1 MDIKFEI
8 CSTKKVTAIQSCTSN
23 FEESVLITVLLVDW
37 QEKKGVASGL
47 LKASDVKHIL
57 NEKVALLTGGRD
69 RCGRPIISFPA
80 RENADK
86 ISAEDLRMVLLYLFA
101 IPSDESK
108 DIGFVVLID
117 MRNKMSWTSVKPIF
131 KCLQDIF
138 SKQVQS
144 VYLVKPDRFW
154 EKHKATVASNKY
166 KFEVHTVS
174 VENLVK
180 YIDRNQL
187 TAEFDGTYPYN
198 HEEWLNLR
206 ITLESFIWRSM
217 DVLRIFNNIQKEL
230 EQNNLPTDVDHAKSA
245 LDEHAKLKKRI
256 GKAPIEELEQEGQR
270 LAHRLAGGNEEASS
284 CTSDSDYASGGRNSQ
299 CNPDFTCAVPHI
311 ASLLNNLR
319 ITRQNLYT
327 QWQAHKIRLD
337 QCFQLKLFEQDA
349 EKMFVWIRQHADLF
363 WTNYSDVGDSHES
376 ASAVQREHEQFTKA
390 AVNTYVNI
398 NHIMTC
404 AQRLLDNGHYASP
417 IIRAVANRLERDWKM
432 FINALDVRAG
442 VLRLSLQ
449 FHLKSNQYLTNVK
462 EWHRSCMSTTELPS
476 TVAALEAAIQ
486 EHQQLFETVSQVYGE
501 IHSDSQRLLYQ
512 FDRLKRIYDCRIEQE
527 DGDDATRDGKALIQ
541 SLKTPPALTLT
552 DAESTTDSKSTT
564 ASGLSEDSQNLAP
577 IVEIIHKLLGWQRQ
591 LEDAWQQKRIKL
603 HHKLALLFF
612 QQDVKRVID
621 WLDDHGESFLRRN
634 HGVGR
639 TLQRARAL
647 QRSQQQFEDVAKNT
661 YTNADKLLVAA
672 QDLATGG
679 ELHPDQIC
687 ATAQQLHS
695 RISVFAKRVQARRNL
710 LNYAVLFHTHY
721 NEITSWFKELERL
734 DANVNV
740 VGNTV
745 QECEQHLD
753 QWLARTEATRQAT
766 LTARNEGMQL
776 ISLLRQQSVLEGSD
790 NVESISFV
798 EGMVKDIDTK
808 QSHFEERWKVQ
819 RFQLDIGLQFRVFE
833 QDSISVISQLDGWS
847 EDMRAM
853 SNNVTVDRVEK
864 ILPLHQE
871 NTGQVQAAIADIM
884 QSAQDVIQLIEN
896 SGIYLLVSSGGLV
909 LDCIIRL
916 TDKIRQQER
925 DVLSLAED
933 VQSKLE
939 QIVSLGQL
947 QSLANQVATCIN
959 NEEQMLSA
967 TSAVPCTL
975 NEAEQ
980 LQSEHRQFQLAI
992 EKTNESLLA
1001 LQQKAEAMLSK
1012 DHCEENMVRNIL
1024 EEVIVRWRPLIALT
1038 EERHKLLTSAVTYY
1052 KTLDQVLPVL
1062 DSLEEDYQTE
1072 RDWCS
1077 WYTKQASSQDTK
1089 SSSRLQDKPSYMSQQ
1104 IAKHKD
1110 NKERFLRGCSY
1121 ARKNSDLFLK
1131 YVRRSMHQPQ
1141 QQSVVIS
1148 SKQVEGRVL
1157 QALENLRTRENH
1169 ILSLWTK
1176 KKRRLDQCQ
1185 EYVLLEASGLKFLNW
1200 IHDGGETYLMAH
1212 ATNSLSRPVAEELL
1226 KEHDNFVA
1234 KAKEQ
1239 LASVRLFLDVGD
1251 SMLKKDPQ
1259 HIHYNDI
1266 SQWMNTVKQQ
1276 YNDFS
1281 QKIDLYRRRL
1291 EAALGRPE
1299 KPTRELALDRQ
1310 SDSSL
1315 DEKLLDQKDALENKR
1330 KSAKR
1335 KDFIMAELL
1344 QTERVYVNDLDVC
1357 IRSYMESMITE
1368 PNVPASIAGKQDVI
1382 FLNLKQIHDFH
1393 SKIFL
1398 QELEK
1403 YESLPEDVGHCFVTW
1418 AEKFQMYVSYC
1429 RLKPNSNNLVTQ
1441 SDASLFFDEVQKL
1454 RGLSLPLA
1462 AYLIKPVQRI
1472 TKYQLL
1478 LKDLLGCCEE
1488 EKGEIRDGLEVML
1501 NVPKKAND
1509 ILHLSMLEGCSDV
1522 DSLGDVLLQEQLIVW
1537 DPRQLIKKGR
1547 ERQVFLFEI
1556 CLIFSKKVSDQTG
1569 KFKYVYKMRVLTSEM
1584 NVTEH
1589 IEGDE
1594 CKFAI
1599 WTGKVPNNDTKTILK
1614 ASSLESKLTWV
1625 RRLRDLISE
1634 RILHFELPYL
1644 SLTKVRGQQVNYHQ
1658 KCEIDDRRVSNQSDT
1673 ASTNTEISGEN
1684 SAPAIGDEMVSQKC
1698 TDVVELKQHLPSAEE
1713 NAIVFVVTDDHI
1725 PSPEGAAHGQITVC
1739 KGEHVQLVSA
1749 IVSDEGEFRMVRV
1762 VNAEQQQQQHTAEP
1776 IFREG
1781 YVPADKLQLIAKID
1795 SVDDDDDYDDDD
1807 DDDSEESAAAAIV
1820 EKSKIAIENDDDN
1833 DEEEQEEESEEE
1845 EEEEEKE
1852 EIETENWF
1860 SLSSQRRLVRH
1871 QFNSGSLCS
1880 SKSDSRK
1887 NSTAAEQSNSLNGT
1901 NQEVNPGAAFPGSLA
1916 PLNCRPSSLLSRA
1929 PTVVRSEIIAAE
1941 LTPNVVDED
1950 LTLPQDIVIP
1960 PPMESLASEKL
1971 IAANDQQKQSNTTTI
1986 NNNNNNNSTSIT
1998 GSVTTSSGSSAG
2010 EELLLSSGGVI
2021 SKMDRLQLYADDQSS
2036 QTCLSASALANQTA
2050 GSLESEKSEASLSAN
2065 GTRMVEIS
2073 EQQQAVEKRRYVLQE
2088 LVETERDYVK
2098 DLGSIVEGY
2107 ITTIESMELP
2117 EDMKGKERIVFA
2129 NIQQI
2134 YEFHKNIFSK
2144 EIEKCL
2150 EDYEAAGRAFVK
2162 YERRLHMYVVYC
2174 QNKPKSEFLVSE
2186 YESFFNDIKQKL
2198 GHRLTLTDLLIK
2210 PVQRIMKY
2218 QLLLKDIVKYT
2229 ARANEDT
2236 TVLNKALQVM
2246 LVVPKACDNMMHVGR
2261 LQGFDGK
2268 ITSQGKLLHQ
2278 GTLLVSDNPSPQLFK
2293 PKERRGF
2300 LFEQSLIIADCIPS
2314 KKEFGCPNYIYKTHI
2329 MINKLG
2335 LESEVPGEPLRFI
2348 LKNKDPANQVDTVV
2362 QANNPGEKE
2371 QWVSCIKQLLDTQM
2385 NFLKALQHPIAYQ
2398 KGLSKDDSKEEVT
2411 VELTTNTGIG
2421 GAGGSGRL
2429 NVSSSGDFAEESPA
2443 RGMLNACSRSRSQNS
2458 NLVVPNSASNVS
2470 ALRRASNA
2478 EGSVVETTKKSHVL
2492 PTRPGHLIAGAK
2504 DGTSDAA
2511 SPRSSKNKLFGGI
2524 RHTLKSKTGGTTGST
2539 AAFATA
2545 ATVAANT
2552 VPSTTNSRSCGGS
2565 KTIKSPTS
2573 PVSGIK
2579 PNNQEEQQQKMCRKS
2594 EKGKKSPWRLVLYS
2608 HLSENFI
2615 LWCTILRKFFLIFT
2629 LKKIFFITFFHLA
2642 FIAFFQRAKKKK
2654 LSPSCFTD
2662 TCLVYVSTLL
2672 LALLLFM
2679 ACFSIDIYCTVLHCT
2694 VFFSPVYRHYQLFLH
2709 HYCIIYSYC
2718 FAIPRPCATNGIMH
2732 HKKQCEKYLSSSRVV
2747 SIFTLIVSN
2756 ALCRGRLIFI
2766 IYSNLM
2772 QFQFTLIL
2780 SALYS
2785 GLIYLIG

>member
-1 MDIKFEI
+1 MRLSLEAV
-8 CSTKKVTAIQSCTSN
+8 SARSQR
-23 FEESVLITVLLVDW
+23 TV
-37 QEKKGVASGL
+37 
-47 LKASDVKHIL
+47 
-57 NEKVALLTGGRD
+57 
-69 RCGRPIISFPA
+69 A
-80 RENADK
+80 R
-86 ISAEDLRMVLLYLFA
+86 
-101 IPSDESK
+101 
-108 DIGFVVLID
+108 
-117 MRNKMSWTSVKPIF
+117 SWEM
-131 KCLQDIF
+131 CMCDIF

-462 EWHRSCMSTTELPS
+462 EWHRSCMSATELPS

-486 EHQQLFETVSQVYGE
+486 EHQQLFETVSQVYAE
-501 IHSDSQRLLYQ
+501 
-512 FDRLKRIYDCRIEQE
+512 
-527 DGDDATRDGKALIQ
+527 ATRDGKALIQ

-552 DAESTTDSKSTT
+552 DAESTTTDSKSTT
-564 ASGLSEDSQNLAP
+564 TSGLSEDSQNLAP

-687 ATAQQLHS
+687 STAQQLHS

-808 QSHFEERWKVQ
+808 QNHFEERWKVQ

-947 QSLANQVATCIN
+947 QSLANQ
-959 NEEQMLSA
+959 
-967 TSAVPCTL
+967 
-975 NEAEQ
+975 
-980 LQSEHRQFQLAI
+980 
-992 EKTNESLLA
+992 KTNESLLA

-1077 WYTKQASSQDTK
+1077 WYAKQASSSQDPK
-1089 SSSRLQDKPSYMSQQ
+1089 SSSRLLQDKPSYMSQQ

-1110 NKERFLRGCSY
+1110 NKERFLR
-1121 ARKNSDLFLK
+1121 
-1131 YVRRSMHQPQ
+1131 
-1141 QQSVVIS
+1141 
-1148 SKQVEGRVL
+1148 
-1157 QALENLRTRENH
+1157 
-1169 ILSLWTK
+1169 
-1176 KKRRLDQCQ
+1176 
-1185 EYVLLEASGLKFLNW
+1185 
-1200 IHDGGETYLMAH
+1200 
-1212 ATNSLSRPVAEELL
+1212 
-1226 KEHDNFVA
+1226 
-1234 KAKEQ
+1234 
-1239 LASVRLFLDVGD
+1239 
-1251 SMLKKDPQ
+1251 
-1259 HIHYNDI
+1259 
-1266 SQWMNTVKQQ
+1266 
-1276 YNDFS
+1276 
-1281 QKIDLYRRRL
+1281 
-1291 EAALGRPE
+1291 

-1315 DEKLLDQKDALENKR
+1315 DEKFLDQKDALENKR

-1335 KDFIMAELL
+1335 KEYFVFGFCNFILMWEIIYCNVFFKISFIMAELL

-1357 IRSYMESMITE
+1357 IRSYMESMTTE

-1418 AEKFQMYVSYC
+1418 
-1429 RLKPNSNNLVTQ
+1429 
-1441 SDASLFFDEVQKL
+1441 EVQKL

-1556 CLIFSKKVSDQTG
+1556 CMIFSKKVSDQTG

-1634 RILHFELPYL
+1634 RILHFDLPYL

-1658 KCEIDDRRVSNQSDT
+1658 KCAIDERRVSNQSDT
-1673 ASTNTEISGEN
+1673 GSTNTEISGEN
-1684 SAPAIGDEMVSQKC
+1684 SAPATGDEMVSQNRC
-1698 TDVVELKQHLPSAEE
+1698 TDVVESKQHLPSAEE
-1713 NAIVFVVTDDHI
+1713 NAIVFLVTDDHI

-1739 KGEHVQLVSA
+1739 RGERVQLVSA

-1762 VNAEQQQQQHTAEP
+1762 LDTEQQQQ
-1776 IFREG
+1776 ICREG
-1781 YVPADKLQLIAKID
+1781 YVPADKLQLIATKID
-1795 SVDDDDDYDDDD
+1795 S
-1807 DDDSEESAAAAIV
+1807 
-1820 EKSKIAIENDDDN
+1820 
-1833 DEEEQEEESEEE
+1833 
-1845 EEEEEKE
+1845 
-1852 EIETENWF
+1852 F
-1860 SLSSQRRLVRH
+1860 
-1871 QFNSGSLCS
+1871 
-1880 SKSDSRK
+1880 
-1887 NSTAAEQSNSLNGT
+1887 
-1901 NQEVNPGAAFPGSLA
+1901 
-1916 PLNCRPSSLLSRA
+1916 
-1929 PTVVRSEIIAAE
+1929 
-1941 LTPNVVDED
+1941 
-1950 LTLPQDIVIP
+1950 
-1960 PPMESLASEKL
+1960 
-1971 IAANDQQKQSNTTTI
+1971 
-1986 NNNNNNNSTSIT
+1986 
-1998 GSVTTSSGSSAG
+1998 
-2010 EELLLSSGGVI
+2010 
-2021 SKMDRLQLYADDQSS
+2021 
-2036 QTCLSASALANQTA
+2036 
-2050 GSLESEKSEASLSAN
+2050 
-2065 GTRMVEIS
+2065 
-2073 EQQQAVEKRRYVLQE
+2073 
-2088 LVETERDYVK
+2088 
-2098 DLGSIVEGY
+2098 
-2107 ITTIESMELP
+2107 
-2117 EDMKGKERIVFA
+2117 
-2129 NIQQI
+2129 
-2134 YEFHKNIFSK
+2134 
-2144 EIEKCL
+2144 
-2150 EDYEAAGRAFVK
+2150 
-2162 YERRLHMYVVYC
+2162 
-2174 QNKPKSEFLVSE
+2174 
-2186 YESFFNDIKQKL
+2186 
-2198 GHRLTLTDLLIK
+2198 
-2210 PVQRIMKY
+2210 
-2218 QLLLKDIVKYT
+2218 
-2229 ARANEDT
+2229 
-2236 TVLNKALQVM
+2236 
-2246 LVVPKACDNMMHVGR
+2246 
-2261 LQGFDGK
+2261 
-2268 ITSQGKLLHQ
+2268 
-2278 GTLLVSDNPSPQLFK
+2278 
-2293 PKERRGF
+2293 
-2300 LFEQSLIIADCIPS
+2300 
-2314 KKEFGCPNYIYKTHI
+2314 
-2329 MINKLG
+2329 
-2335 LESEVPGEPLRFI
+2335 
-2348 LKNKDPANQVDTVV
+2348 
-2362 QANNPGEKE
+2362 
-2371 QWVSCIKQLLDTQM
+2371 
-2385 NFLKALQHPIAYQ
+2385 
-2398 KGLSKDDSKEEVT
+2398 
-2411 VELTTNTGIG
+2411 
-2421 GAGGSGRL
+2421 
-2429 NVSSSGDFAEESPA
+2429 
-2443 RGMLNACSRSRSQNS
+2443 
-2458 NLVVPNSASNVS
+2458 
-2470 ALRRASNA
+2470 
-2478 EGSVVETTKKSHVL
+2478 
-2492 PTRPGHLIAGAK
+2492 
-2504 DGTSDAA
+2504 
-2511 SPRSSKNKLFGGI
+2511 
-2524 RHTLKSKTGGTTGST
+2524 
-2539 AAFATA
+2539 
-2545 ATVAANT
+2545 
-2552 VPSTTNSRSCGGS
+2552 
-2565 KTIKSPTS
+2565 
-2573 PVSGIK
+2573 
-2579 PNNQEEQQQKMCRKS
+2579 
-2594 EKGKKSPWRLVLYS
+2594 
-2608 HLSENFI
+2608 
-2615 LWCTILRKFFLIFT
+2615 
-2629 LKKIFFITFFHLA
+2629 
-2642 FIAFFQRAKKKK
+2642 
-2654 LSPSCFTD
+2654 
-2662 TCLVYVSTLL
+2662 
-2672 LALLLFM
+2672 
-2679 ACFSIDIYCTVLHCT
+2679 
-2694 VFFSPVYRHYQLFLH
+2694 
-2709 HYCIIYSYC
+2709 
-2718 FAIPRPCATNGIMH
+2718 
-2732 HKKQCEKYLSSSRVV
+2732 
-2747 SIFTLIVSN
+2747 
-2756 ALCRGRLIFI
+2756 
-2766 IYSNLM
+2766 
-2772 QFQFTLIL
+2772 
-2780 SALYS
+2780 
-2785 GLIYLIG
+2785 

>member
-1 MDIKFEI
+1 MAN
-8 CSTKKVTAIQSCTSN
+8 VQSFTQTD
-23 FEESVLITVLLVDW
+23 F
-37 QEKKGVASGL
+37 ASGL

-101 IPSDESK
+101 VPSDESK

-230 EQNNLPTDVDHAKSA
+230 EQHNLPTDVDHAKSA

-270 LAHRLAGGNEEASS
+270 LAHRLAGGNEEVSS

-462 EWHRSCMSTTELPS
+462 EWHRSCMSAAELPS

-486 EHQQLFETVSQVYGE
+486 EHQQLFETVSQVYAE
-501 IHSDSQRLLYQ
+501 IHSDSQRLLYE
-512 FDRLKRIYDCRIEQE
+512 FDRLKRLYNFGIGQE

-552 DAESTTDSKSTT
+552 DAESTTTDSKSTT
-564 ASGLSEDSQNLAP
+564 TSGLSEDSQNLAP

-687 ATAQQLHS
+687 STAQQLHS

-808 QSHFEERWKVQ
+808 QNHFEERWKVQ

-980 LQSEHRQFQLAI
+980 LQTEHRQFQLAI

-1077 WYTKQASSQDTK
+1077 WYAKQASSSQDPK
-1089 SSSRLQDKPSYMSQQ
+1089 SSSRLLQDKPSYMSQQ

-1200 IHDGGETYLMAH
+1200 IHDGGESYLTAH

-1234 KAKEQ
+1234 EAKEQ

-1266 SQWMNTVKQQ
+1266 NQWMNTVKQQ

-1281 QKIDLYRRRL
+1281 QKIDLHRRRL

-1315 DEKLLDQKDALENKR
+1315 DEKFLDQKDALENKR

-1357 IRSYMESMITE
+1357 IRSYMESMTTE

-1441 SDASLFFDEVQKL
+1441 SDASSFFDEVQKL

-1556 CLIFSKKVSDQTG
+1556 CMIFSKKVSDQTG

-1634 RILHFELPYL
+1634 RILHFDLPYL

-1658 KCEIDDRRVSNQSDT
+1658 KCAIDERRVSNQSDT
-1673 ASTNTEISGEN
+1673 GSTNTEISGEN
-1684 SAPAIGDEMVSQKC
+1684 SAPATGDEMVSQNRC
-1698 TDVVELKQHLPSAEE
+1698 TDVVESKQHLPSAEE
-1713 NAIVFVVTDDHI
+1713 NAIVFLVTDDHI

-1739 KGEHVQLVSA
+1739 KGERVQLVSA

-1762 VNAEQQQQQHTAEP
+1762 LDTEQQQQ
-1776 IFREG
+1776 ICREG
-1781 YVPADKLQLIAKID
+1781 YVPADKLQLIATKID
-1795 SVDDDDDYDDDD
+1795 SVDDDDDDDGDGD

-1820 EKSKIAIENDDDN
+1820 EKRKITIENDDDN
-1833 DEEEQEEESEEE
+1833 DEEEEEEESEEE
-1845 EEEEEKE
+1845 EEEKKEK
-1852 EIETENWF
+1852 IETETENVEQMKRKNLRRNLAENDENCQEIGRKWF

-1887 NSTAAEQSNSLNGT
+1887 NSTAAVAAATAAEQQSNSLNGGT
-1901 NQEVNPGAAFPGSLA
+1901 SQEVNPGAAFPGSLA

-1941 LTPNVVDED
+1941 LAPNVVDED

-1971 IAANDQQKQSNTTTI
+1971 IAANDQQKQSNSS
-1986 NNNNNNNSTSIT
+1986 NNNNNTSNNNSIT

-2036 QTCLSASALANQTA
+2036 SQTCLSSSALANQTAA
-2050 GSLESEKSEASLSAN
+2050 GSLESEKSEPSLSAN
-2065 GTRMVEIS
+2065 GTRTTEIS

-2278 GTLLVSDNPSPQLFK
+2278 GLVVYNSTLPLFKRRYSSFHFISRGRNLINVPFLDISGQFQCERILLLVKLLPSGTLLVSDNPSPQLFK
-2293 PKERRGF
+2293 PKERRVF

-2335 LESEVPGEPLRFI
+2335 LESDVPGEPLRFI

-2362 QANNPGEKE
+2362 QANPGEKE

-2411 VELTTNTGIG
+2411 AELTTSSSIG
-2421 GAGGSGRL
+2421 GGASGNGRL
-2429 NVSSSGDFAEESPA
+2429 NVSSSGDFSEESPA

-2478 EGSVVETTKKSHVL
+2478 EGSVVETTKKSHML
-2492 PTRPGHLIAGAK
+2492 PMRSGHLIAGAK
-2504 DGTSDAA
+2504 EGTSDAA

-2524 RHTLKSKTGGTTGST
+2524 RHTLKSKTGGTT
-2539 AAFATA
+2539 AAAAAAAAA
-2545 ATVAANT
+2545 ATGGGSSSTSAFANT
-2552 VPSTTNSRSCGGS
+2552 VPPSNTNSRSCGGS

-2579 PNNQEEQQQKMCRKS
+2579 PK
-2594 EKGKKSPWRLVLYS
+2594 
-2608 HLSENFI
+2608 
-2615 LWCTILRKFFLIFT
+2615 
-2629 LKKIFFITFFHLA
+2629 
-2642 FIAFFQRAKKKK
+2642 
-2654 LSPSCFTD
+2654 
-2662 TCLVYVSTLL
+2662 
-2672 LALLLFM
+2672 
-2679 ACFSIDIYCTVLHCT
+2679 
-2694 VFFSPVYRHYQLFLH
+2694 
-2709 HYCIIYSYC
+2709 
-2718 FAIPRPCATNGIMH
+2718 
-2732 HKKQCEKYLSSSRVV
+2732 
-2747 SIFTLIVSN
+2747 
-2756 ALCRGRLIFI
+2756 
-2766 IYSNLM
+2766 
-2772 QFQFTLIL
+2772 
-2780 SALYS
+2780 
-2785 GLIYLIG
+2785 

>member
-1 MDIKFEI
+1 MAH
-8 CSTKKVTAIQSCTSN
+8 VQSYTQTD
-23 FEESVLITVLLVDW
+23 F
-37 QEKKGVASGL
+37 ASGL
-47 LKASDVKHIL
+47 LKASD
-57 NEKVALLTGGRD
+57 KVALLTGGRD

-462 EWHRSCMSTTELPS
+462 EWHRSCVSTTELPS

-501 IHSDSQRLLYQ
+501 
-512 FDRLKRIYDCRIEQE
+512 
-527 DGDDATRDGKALIQ
+527 ATRDGKALIQ

-552 DAESTTDSKSTT
+552 EAAESTTDSKSTT

-808 QSHFEERWKVQ
+808 QNHFEERWKVQ

-884 QSAQDVIQLIEN
+884 QSAQDLIEN

-947 QSLANQVATCIN
+947 QSLANQ
-959 NEEQMLSA
+959 
-967 TSAVPCTL
+967 
-975 NEAEQ
+975 
-980 LQSEHRQFQLAI
+980 
-992 EKTNESLLA
+992 KTNESLLA

-1110 NKERFLRGCSY
+1110 NKERFLR
-1121 ARKNSDLFLK
+1121 
-1131 YVRRSMHQPQ
+1131 
-1141 QQSVVIS
+1141 
-1148 SKQVEGRVL
+1148 
-1157 QALENLRTRENH
+1157 
-1169 ILSLWTK
+1169 
-1176 KKRRLDQCQ
+1176 
-1185 EYVLLEASGLKFLNW
+1185 
-1200 IHDGGETYLMAH
+1200 
-1212 ATNSLSRPVAEELL
+1212 
-1226 KEHDNFVA
+1226 
-1234 KAKEQ
+1234 
-1239 LASVRLFLDVGD
+1239 
-1251 SMLKKDPQ
+1251 
-1259 HIHYNDI
+1259 
-1266 SQWMNTVKQQ
+1266 
-1276 YNDFS
+1276 
-1281 QKIDLYRRRL
+1281 
-1291 EAALGRPE
+1291 

-1368 PNVPASIAGKQDVI
+1368 PNVPASIAGKQD
-1382 FLNLKQIHDFH
+1382 IHDFH

-1522 DSLGDVLLQEQLIVW
+1522 DGLGDVLLQEQLIVW

-1625 RRLRDLISE
+1625 R
-1634 RILHFELPYL
+1634 
-1644 SLTKVRGQQVNYHQ
+1644 GQQVNYHQ
-1658 KCEIDDRRVSNQSDT
+1658 KCEIDNRRVSNQSDT
-1673 ASTNTEISGEN
+1673 GSTNTEISGEN
-1684 SAPAIGDEMVSQKC
+1684 SAAAIGDEMVSQKC
-1698 TDVVELKQHLPSAEE
+1698 TDVVESKQHLPSTEE
-1713 NAIVFVVTDDHI
+1713 HAIVFVVTDDHI

-1739 KGEHVQLVSA
+1739 KGERVQLVSA

-1762 VNAEQQQQQHTAEP
+1762 VNAEQQQQHNAEP
-1776 IFREG
+1776 ICREG
-1781 YVPADKLQLIAKID
+1781 YVPADKLQLIANID
-1795 SVDDDDDYDDDD
+1795 SVDDDDDD
-1807 DDDSEESAAAAIV
+1807 DDDSEESSAAAAAAAVAIV
-1820 EKSKIAIENDDDN
+1820 ENSKIAIENDDHN
-1833 DEEEQEEESEEE
+1833 DQEESEEE
-1845 EEEEEKE
+1845 EEEEEE

-1880 SKSDSRK
+1880 SKCDSRK
-1887 NSTAAEQSNSLNGT
+1887 NSTAVEQSNSLNGT
-1901 NQEVNPGAAFPGSLA
+1901 NQEVIPGASFPGSLA

-1941 LTPNVVDED
+1941 LAPNVADED

-1971 IAANDQQKQSNTTTI
+1971 IAASDQQKQSSTTI
-1986 NNNNNNNSTSIT
+1986 NNNNTNNNSTSIT

-2010 EELLLSSGGVI
+2010 DELLLSSAGVI

-2036 QTCLSASALANQTA
+2036 QTCLSASVLANQTA

-2065 GTRMVEIS
+2065 GTRVMEIS
-2073 EQQQAVEKRRYVLQE
+2073 EQKQAVEKRRYVLQE

-2218 QLLLKDIVKYT
+2218 QLLLKDVVKYT

-2268 ITSQGKLLHQ
+2268 ITSQGKLLYQ
-2278 GTLLVSDNPSPQLFK
+2278 GTLLVSDNSSPQLFK
-2293 PKERRGF
+2293 PKERRVF

-2335 LESEVPGEPLRFI
+2335 LEGEVPGEPLRFI

-2398 KGLSKDDSKEEVT
+2398 KGLSKDDSKEEVS
-2411 VELTTNTGIG
+2411 VELTTSTGIG
-2421 GAGGSGRL
+2421 GVGGSGRL

-2478 EGSVVETTKKSHVL
+2478 EGSVVETTKKSHML

-2524 RHTLKSKTGGTTGST
+2524 RHTLKSKTGGTTTGSI
-2539 AAFATA
+2539 AAFASA

-2552 VPSTTNSRSCGGS
+2552 VSSTTAANSRSCGGS
-2565 KTIKSPTS
+2565 KTIKPPTS

-2579 PNNQEEQQQKMCRKS
+2579 PK
-2594 EKGKKSPWRLVLYS
+2594 
-2608 HLSENFI
+2608 
-2615 LWCTILRKFFLIFT
+2615 
-2629 LKKIFFITFFHLA
+2629 
-2642 FIAFFQRAKKKK
+2642 
-2654 LSPSCFTD
+2654 
-2662 TCLVYVSTLL
+2662 
-2672 LALLLFM
+2672 
-2679 ACFSIDIYCTVLHCT
+2679 
-2694 VFFSPVYRHYQLFLH
+2694 
-2709 HYCIIYSYC
+2709 
-2718 FAIPRPCATNGIMH
+2718 
-2732 HKKQCEKYLSSSRVV
+2732 
-2747 SIFTLIVSN
+2747 
-2756 ALCRGRLIFI
+2756 
-2766 IYSNLM
+2766 
-2772 QFQFTLIL
+2772 
-2780 SALYS
+2780 
-2785 GLIYLIG
+2785 

>member
-1 MDIKFEI
+1 MAH
-8 CSTKKVTAIQSCTSN
+8 VQSYTQTD
-23 FEESVLITVLLVDW
+23 F
-37 QEKKGVASGL
+37 ASGL
-47 LKASDVKHIL
+47 LKASD
-57 NEKVALLTGGRD
+57 KVALLTGGRD

-462 EWHRSCMSTTELPS
+462 EWHRSCVSTTELPS

-512 FDRLKRIYDCRIEQE
+512 FDRLKRIYDCRIEQDE

-552 DAESTTDSKSTT
+552 EAAESTTDSKSTT

-808 QSHFEERWKVQ
+808 QNHFEERWKVQ

-884 QSAQDVIQLIEN
+884 QSAQDLIEN

-947 QSLANQVATCIN
+947 QSLANQVKQSVFVCCRCTDSDGDQLAQVAACIN

-1200 IHDGGETYLMAH
+1200 IHDGGETYLTAH

-1266 SQWMNTVKQQ
+1266 SQWMSTVKQQ

-1368 PNVPASIAGKQDVI
+1368 PNVPASIAGKQD
-1382 FLNLKQIHDFH
+1382 IHDFH

-1418 AEKFQMYVSYC
+1418 
-1429 RLKPNSNNLVTQ
+1429 
-1441 SDASLFFDEVQKL
+1441 EVQKL

-1522 DSLGDVLLQEQLIVW
+1522 DGLGDVLLQEQLIVW

-1625 RRLRDLISE
+1625 R
-1634 RILHFELPYL
+1634 
-1644 SLTKVRGQQVNYHQ
+1644 GQQVNYHQ
-1658 KCEIDDRRVSNQSDT
+1658 KCEIDNRRVSNQSDT
-1673 ASTNTEISGEN
+1673 GSTNTEISGEN
-1684 SAPAIGDEMVSQKC
+1684 SAAAIGDEMVSQKC
-1698 TDVVELKQHLPSAEE
+1698 TDVVESKQHLPSTEE
-1713 NAIVFVVTDDHI
+1713 HAIVFVVTDDHI

-1739 KGEHVQLVSA
+1739 KGERVQLVSA

-1762 VNAEQQQQQHTAEP
+1762 VNAEQQQQHNAEP
-1776 IFREG
+1776 ICREG
-1781 YVPADKLQLIAKID
+1781 YVPADKLQLIANID
-1795 SVDDDDDYDDDD
+1795 SVDDDDDD
-1807 DDDSEESAAAAIV
+1807 DDDSEESSAAAAAAAVAIV
-1820 EKSKIAIENDDDN
+1820 ENSKIAIENDDHN
-1833 DEEEQEEESEEE
+1833 DQEESEEE
-1845 EEEEEKE
+1845 EEEEEE

-1880 SKSDSRK
+1880 SKCDSRK
-1887 NSTAAEQSNSLNGT
+1887 NSTAVEQSNSLNGT
-1901 NQEVNPGAAFPGSLA
+1901 NQEVIPGASFPGSLA

-1941 LTPNVVDED
+1941 LAPNVADED

-1971 IAANDQQKQSNTTTI
+1971 IAASDQQKQSSTTI
-1986 NNNNNNNSTSIT
+1986 NNNNTNNNSTSIT

-2010 EELLLSSGGVI
+2010 DELLLSSAGVI

-2036 QTCLSASALANQTA
+2036 QTCLSASVLANQTA

-2065 GTRMVEIS
+2065 GTRVMEIS
-2073 EQQQAVEKRRYVLQE
+2073 EQKQAVEKRRYVLQE

-2218 QLLLKDIVKYT
+2218 QLLLKDVVKYT

-2268 ITSQGKLLHQ
+2268 ITSQGKLLYQ
-2278 GTLLVSDNPSPQLFK
+2278 GTLLVSDNSSPQLFK
-2293 PKERRGF
+2293 PKERRVF

-2335 LESEVPGEPLRFI
+2335 LEGEVPGEPLRFI

-2398 KGLSKDDSKEEVT
+2398 KGLSKDDSKEEVS
-2411 VELTTNTGIG
+2411 VELTTSTGIG
-2421 GAGGSGRL
+2421 GVGGSGRL

-2478 EGSVVETTKKSHVL
+2478 EGSVVETTKKSHML

-2524 RHTLKSKTGGTTGST
+2524 RHTLKSKTGGTTTGSI
-2539 AAFATA
+2539 AAFASA

-2552 VPSTTNSRSCGGS
+2552 VSSTTAANSRSCGGS
-2565 KTIKSPTS
+2565 KTIKPPTS

-2579 PNNQEEQQQKMCRKS
+2579 PK
-2594 EKGKKSPWRLVLYS
+2594 
-2608 HLSENFI
+2608 
-2615 LWCTILRKFFLIFT
+2615 
-2629 LKKIFFITFFHLA
+2629 
-2642 FIAFFQRAKKKK
+2642 
-2654 LSPSCFTD
+2654 
-2662 TCLVYVSTLL
+2662 
-2672 LALLLFM
+2672 
-2679 ACFSIDIYCTVLHCT
+2679 
-2694 VFFSPVYRHYQLFLH
+2694 
-2709 HYCIIYSYC
+2709 
-2718 FAIPRPCATNGIMH
+2718 
-2732 HKKQCEKYLSSSRVV
+2732 
-2747 SIFTLIVSN
+2747 
-2756 ALCRGRLIFI
+2756 
-2766 IYSNLM
+2766 
-2772 QFQFTLIL
+2772 
-2780 SALYS
+2780 
-2785 GLIYLIG
+2785 